1 MVTNLPAIGTQFLI
15 DIPALDSIIGGLR
28 RRGYEVLGPVV
39 RGAAVVYDAIEGV
52 NDLPAGAGDEQEAGA
67 YRLTRREDGALFGFV
82 LSPHS
87 WKKFLHPPE
96 ARLFA
101 ARRDGRS
108 FRLLNGG
115 PAPPPRY
122 AFLGVRACELAA
134 IAIQDRVLLGES
146 YSDATYRAR
155 RQGAFLVAVNCTW
168 AAPTCFCTSM
178 RTAPPAEAG
187 FDLALT
193 ELVSSERHV
202 FVIEAG
208 SRAGAE
214 VLAEVERHEAS
225 PGDRLEAE
233 RAIAAAKASIWRK
246 VNTSGLRELLYEK
259 FDDPRWDHVAQRCF
273 TCGNCTQVCP
283 TCFCTTV
290 DDSSDVTGQQTERWR
305 RSDSCFSQNFTFIHG
320 GSVRMSAKS
329 RYRQWLTHK
338 LGAWVDQFGSP
349 GCVGCGR
356 CITWC
361 PAGIDITQEAAALR
375 ADEEIAIGKGDAI

>member
-1 MVTNLPAIGTQFLI
+1 M
-15 DIPALDSIIGGLR
+15 
-28 RRGYEVLGPVV
+28 
-39 RGAAVVYDAIEGV
+39 
-52 NDLPAGAGDEQEAGA
+52 
-67 YRLTRREDGALFGFV
+67 
-82 LSPHS
+82 
-87 WKKFLHPPE
+87 
-96 ARLFA
+96 RLFTVQ
-101 ARRDGRS
+101 REGRS
-108 FRLLNGG
+108 FRVLNGDG
-115 PAPPPRY
+115 QPAPPRY
-122 AFLGVRACELAA
+122 AFIGVRACELAA

-146 YSDATYRAR
+146 YSDPLYRAR
-155 RQGAFLVAVNCTW
+155 RQGTFLVAVNCTR

-193 ELVSSERHV
+193 ELITSERHI
-202 FVIEAG
+202 FVVEAG
-208 SRAGAE
+208 SRVGAE
-214 VLAEVERHEAS
+214 VLAEVEHHEAS

-233 RAIAAAKASIWRK
+233 RAISAAKASISRK
-246 VNTSGLRELLYEK
+246 VNTAGLRELLYEK
-259 FDDPRWDHVAQRCF
+259 FDHPRWDYTAQRCF

-290 DDSSDVTGQQTERWR
+290 DDSSDVTGQQAERWR
-305 RSDSCFSQNFTFIHG
+305 RSDSCFSQNFSFIHG